1 MGGAAGPDIVTDKLV
16 VSADAGDPRS
26 YVSGSSI
33 VNNPSTPSYSGS
45 LDNLANTIFNTSS
58 AGFWDFTHDP
68 TTDEG
73 QFIVYPPS
81 DLTQGDVAN
90 AITYECWVN
99 RQDVSLDTNARVMS
113 SDISD
118 YNAIY
123 INSNGEG
130 VVIFNINIGGTSKS
144 RQLQSSKFGSPVIP
158 TNQWFHLL
166 GTATYNG
173 SDTYSQAI
181 YRNGVLGQE
190 TIDGSISGTW
200 GDGTSRAFAIF
211 CNVEDEAK
219 PRDGFNGQIACFR
232 VYNRFFTQAD
242 VLQNFN
248 AQKSRFGY

>member
-1 MGGAAGPDIVTDKLV
+1 MSIGPNIVTDKLV
-16 VSADAGDPRS
+16 VAADAGDPRS

-33 VNNPSTPSYSGS
+33 VNNLSTPNYSGS
-45 LDNLANTIFNTSS
+45 LNNLANTIFNTSS

-73 QFIVYPPS
+73 QFIEYSPS

-99 RQDVSLDTNARVMS
+99 RQDVSLDTTARIMS
-113 SDISD
+113 SDLSD
-118 YNAIY
+118 YNGLHVKD
-123 INSNGEG
+123 NGTG
-130 VVIFNINIGGTSKS
+130 NVVFTINIGGSGKT
-144 RQLQSSKFGSPVIP
+144 RQLTTSKFGSPVLP
-158 TNQWFHLL
+158 TNQWFHIL

-181 YRNGVLGQE
+181 YLNGVVG
-190 TIDGSISGTW
+190 TSTVDGAVSGTW
-200 GDGTSRAFAIF
+200 GDGTTRAFAIF

-219 PRDGFNGQIACFR
+219 PRDGFNGQIACYR
-232 VYNRFFTQAD
+232 VYNNFITAAE

>member
-1 MGGAAGPDIVTDKLV
+1 MSIGPNIVTDNLTLA
-16 VSADAGDPRS
+16 ADAGDPRS

-33 VNNPSTPSYSGS
+33 VNNPATPSYSGS
-45 LDNLANTIFNTSS
+45 LNNLANTIFNTSS

-73 QFIVYPPS
+73 EFIDYAPS
-81 DLTQGDVAN
+81 DLTQGDVAR

-99 RQDVSLDTNARVMS
+99 RQDVSLDSNARIMS
-113 SDISD
+113 SDLSD
-118 YNAIY
+118 YNALY
-123 INSNGEG
+123 VQTNGTAN
-130 VVIFNINIGGTSKS
+130 VVWAINIGGSGKTRS
-144 RQLQSSKFGSPVIP
+144 LTTGKFGSPVLP
-158 TNQWFHLL
+158 TNQWFHLV

-181 YRNGVLGQE
+181 YRNGVLGVE
-190 TIDGSISGTW
+190 TVDGSASGTW
-200 GDGTSRAFAIF
+200 GDGTAKGFGIF
-211 CNVEDEAK
+211 CNVEDDAK

-232 VYNRFFTQAD
+232 VYTRFFTQAD

>member
-1 MGGAAGPDIVTDKLV
+1 MSIGPNIVTDNLTV
-16 VSADAGDPRS
+16 AADAGDPRS

-68 TTDEG
+68 TSDEG
-73 QFIVYPPS
+73 LFIVYPES

-99 RQDVSLDTNARVMS
+99 RQDVSLDSSARIMS
-113 SDISD
+113 SDLSD
-118 YNAIY
+118 YNALY
-123 INSNGEG
+123 VKDNGTG
-130 VVIFNINIGGTSKS
+130 NVVFGINIGGSGKN
-144 RQLQSSKFGSPVIP
+144 RQLTTTKFGSPVLP
-158 TNQWFHLL
+158 TNQWFHILA
-166 GTATYNG
+166 TATYNG

-181 YRNGVLGQE
+181 YLNGVLGQE
-190 TIDGSISGTW
+190 TVDGSASGTW
-200 GDGTSRAFAIF
+200 GDGTSREFAIF
-211 CNVEDEAK
+211 CNVEADAQ
-219 PRDGFNGQIACFR
+219 PRDGFNGQMACFR

>member
-1 MGGAAGPDIVTDKLV
+1 MYSGPHIITDNLV
-16 VSADAGDPRS
+16 LSADAGSLRS

-33 VNNPSTPSYSGS
+33 VNNPATPSYSGS
-45 LDNLANTIFNTSS
+45 LDNLANTTFNRNNG
-58 AGFWDFTHDP
+58 GFWDFTHDP

-73 QFIVYPPS
+73 QFIEYPPS

-99 RQDVSLDTNARVMS
+99 RQDVSLDSNARIMS
-113 SDISD
+113 SDLSD
-118 YNAIY
+118 YNALY
-123 INSNGEG
+123 VQTNGTAN
-130 VVIFNINIGGTSKS
+130 VVWAINIGGSSKTKS
-144 RQLQSSKFGSPVIP
+144 LTTSKFGSPVIP
-158 TNQWFHLL
+158 TNQWFHIL

-181 YRNGVLGQE
+181 YRNGVLGSE
-190 TIDGSISGTW
+190 TVDGSVSGTW
-200 GDGTSRAFAIF
+200 GDGTSRAFGIF
-211 CNVEDEAK
+211 CNVEADAK

-232 VYNRFFTQAD
+232 VYTRFFSQAD